1 MAIVTSNNKTTD
13 QKKNTLNAANLSQLN
28 MVVERAKKEASSEP
42 AESPVPSQPQ
52 IQAQP
57 IQRSFTAESLNVEK
71 DNAVIKTVTK
81 PAEETAAKKRV
92 YSDTIVLNLPKG
104 ERSEFKAFCA
114 KYQLTMTDYIY
125 FAMDY
130 IRNGVEE
137 GRLSVSRGG
146 IKEL

>member
-1 MAIVTSNNKTTD
+1 MAIVTSNNKTPDT
-13 QKKNTLNAANLSQLN
+13 KKSTLNEANLSQLN
-28 MVVERAKKEASSEP
+28 AVFNSQTKETPVVPAATASQTVIQPRQVQRTVEVASQEP
-42 AESPVPSQPQ
+42 EQSA
-52 IQAQP
+52 I
-57 IQRSFTAESLNVEK
+57 R
-71 DNAVIKTVTK
+71 TVTK
-81 PAEETAAKKRV
+81 SEEEVPAKKRV

-137 GRLSVSRGG
+137 GKLSVSRGG

>member
-1 MAIVTSNNKTTD
+1 MAIVTSNNKTPDT
-13 QKKNTLNAANLSQLN
+13 KKSTLNEANLSQLN
-28 MVVERAKKEASSEP
+28 AVFNSQTKETPVVPAATASQT
-42 AESPVPSQPQ
+42 VIQPRQ
-52 IQAQP
+52 VQRTVEVAPQETEQAA
-57 IQRSFTAESLNVEK
+57 IR
-71 DNAVIKTVTK
+71 TVTK
-81 PAEETAAKKRV
+81 SEEEVPAKKRV

-137 GRLSVSRGG
+137 GKLSVSRGG

>member
-1 MAIVTSNNKTTD
+1 MAIVTSNNKTSD
-13 QKKNTLNAANLSQLN
+13 KKKNTLNEANLSQLN
-28 MVVERAKKEASSEP
+28 AVFNNQAKEI
-42 AESPVPSQPQ
+42 PVNNTVQNTQPIVQ
-52 IQAQP
+52 SHQ
-57 IQRSFTAESLNVEK
+57 IQRSVEVQPTEQS
-71 DNAVIKTVTK
+71 AIKTVTK
-81 PAEETAAKKRV
+81 SEEEAPAKKRV

-137 GRLSVSRGG
+137 GKLSVSRGG